1 VKYFD
6 LHVHTE
12 FCDGRATAEEMVK
25 AAIALGCPRIGLS
38 SHAPMPYGDYAMA
51 AEREADYRRE
61 ILRLR
66 AAYREKIEVLLG
78 LDVDL
83 WSLPFPREEY
93 DYIIGS
99 CHYIHKDGAYYS
111 VDSGVDFRDRCLQLF
126 GGDPVAYAE
135 SYFAAFTDYIL
146 KRKPDIVGHFDL
158 ITKFDELG
166 ESRFLQNPAYN
177 KLAEGYVA
185 EAAKSGS
192 IFEVNTGAICRGMR
206 TTVYPSENL
215 LYVLKKS
222 GTRLILSSDSHAAS
236 TLDFYFDE
244 AKAYLRDMGFRELY
258 TLRNGEFVPY
268 AI

>member
-1 VKYFD
+1 MISNF
-6 LHVHTE
+6 HTHTVM
-12 FCDGRATAEEMVK
+12 CDGKSTPEEVVRS
-25 AAIALGCPRIGLS
+25 AIEKGFDAIGFSGHGFTDFDDTYCMQDTDGYISQLKVLRERYKKDIEIYIGVEEDAGHPVDRSKFDYILGS
-38 SHAPMPYGDYAMA
+38 SHYFCVNGQ
-51 AEREADYRRE
+51 
-61 ILRLR
+61 
-66 AAYREKIEVLLG
+66 
-78 LDVDL
+78 
-83 WSLPFPREEY
+83 
-93 DYIIGS
+93 
-99 CHYIHKDGAYYS
+99 YYS
-111 VDSGVDFRDRCLQLF
+111 VDHSPETFQKCLEVFDYDVL
-126 GGDPVAYAE
+126 VMAE
-135 SYFAAFTDYIL
+135 NYYSHFCSYIL
-146 KRKPDIVGHFDL
+146 SRKPDIVGHFDL

-185 EAAKSGS
+185 EAAKSGC